1 LLKAA
6 SATAVA
12 CLANRR
18 AQDHALCN
26 GAAKIRRPALG
37 GGRMAHQR
45 HCASRLACVVAAAL
59 IAVPA
64 ASPASAQT
72 LAELAMYSG
81 PDRMARLIAGAKKEG
96 VLNVYSSMT
105 VGDMKVVVTGFM
117 QRYGVKI
124 QPWRA
129 SSESIL
135 QRTMI
140 EHRAGRHE
148 VDAIETSAA
157 EMESLHREKLLQEV
171 KSPHLADIVP
181 GARRPHR
188 EWVGDRFN
196 VIAAG
201 YNTRLVRKD
210 ELPKTYEDFLDPRW
224 KGRLGIESDDDVWF
238 GALANAMG
246 EAKAVKLFRDMV
258 RINGMSVR
266 KGHTLLANL
275 VVSGEVPFALTL
287 YHYKAKQLKRDGAPL
302 DWYVIPPGFA
312 RFLGTG
318 VMKRAPHP
326 HAAVLFLDFMLH
338 DAQQLLVKRDFTPTN
353 RKVQPL
359 DVDVNV
365 IDPARSLDEGDKWKK
380 LYGEIV
386 VKQGKRK

>member
-1 LLKAA
+1 MTTKLMRLFAPM
-6 SATAVA
+6 SI
-12 CLANRR
+12 
-18 AQDHALCN
+18 AL
-26 GAAKIRRPALG
+26 
-37 GGRMAHQR
+37 
-45 HCASRLACVVAAAL
+45 AAL
-59 IAVPA
+59 F
-64 ASPASAQT
+64 ASHASAQT

-81 PDRMARLIAGAKKEG
+81 ADRMQRLIAGAKKEG

-105 VGDMKVVVTGFM
+105 VGDMKVVVEGF
-117 QRYGVKI
+117 QKQYGVKI

-140 EHRAGRHE
+140 EQRAGRYE
-148 VDAIETSAA
+148 VDAIETSSA

-171 KSPHLADIVP
+171 SSPHLADILP
-181 GARRPHR
+181 AALRPHR

-201 YNTRLVRKD
+201 YNTKLVKKE
-210 ELPKTYEDFLDPRW
+210 ELPKTYEDFSNPRW
-224 KGRLGIESDDDVWF
+224 KGRLGIESDDAVWF
-238 GALANAMG
+238 GALATVMG
-246 EAKAVKLFRDMV
+246 EEKAIKLFRDMV
-258 RINGMSVR
+258 RVNGISVR

-302 DWYVIPPGFA
+302 DWYVMPPGFA

-326 HAAVLFLDFMLH
+326 HAAVLFMDFMLH
-338 DAQQLLVKRDFTPTN
+338 DAQKLLLKRDFTATN
-353 RKVQPL
+353 MKVQPL
-359 DVDVNV
+359 DVDINV
-365 IDPARSLDEGDKWKK
+365 IDPAQILDQGDKWKK
-380 LYGEIV
+380 LYDEII
-386 VKQGKRK
+386 VKQGKKK